1 MMKTVDITPT
11 PRVLRMLGEIPFQ
24 PWQCF
29 AELIDNSIDAFLAEK
44 DSQCDKRIEIIWSTD
59 RVGLEKR
66 TIEITDN
73 ASGMT
78 LEQMTNAVKA
88 GYSGNDPINNLGL
101 FGMGYNISTARL
113 GDKSVIYTTRSGD
126 DKWVGIEIDFSKL
139 TAQKS
144 FETPVLLKDKEDV
157 QEHGTKI

>member
-144 FETPVLLKDKEDV
+144 F
-157 QEHGTKI
+157 